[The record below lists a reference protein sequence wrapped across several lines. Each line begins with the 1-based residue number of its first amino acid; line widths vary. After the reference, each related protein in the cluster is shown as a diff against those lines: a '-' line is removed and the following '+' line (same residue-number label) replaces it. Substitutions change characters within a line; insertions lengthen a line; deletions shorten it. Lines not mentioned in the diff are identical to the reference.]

1 MKVLKFIK
9 YRGKYYQPGSEVE
22 VEPVDIEKFKSQ
34 GFILGDALNP
44 EEPEGVETPEIKE
57 DIQDLKKS
65 EIKDLLDKAGI
76 EYDSKA
82 NKEELLS
89 LLEGEG
95 LE

>member
-22 VEPVDIEKFKSQ
+22 VEPIDIEKFKSQ
-34 GFILGDALNP
+34 GFILGDALKP
-44 EEPEGVETPEIKE
+44 EEVETLKTQGGN
-57 DIQDLKKS
+57 QDLKKS
-65 EIKDLLDKAGI
+65 EIKDLLDKAGV
-76 EYDSKA
+76 EYDPKA

>member
-44 EEPEGVETPEIKE
+44 EGVETPEIKE

-82 NKEELLS
+82 NKEELLV

-95 LE
+95 IE